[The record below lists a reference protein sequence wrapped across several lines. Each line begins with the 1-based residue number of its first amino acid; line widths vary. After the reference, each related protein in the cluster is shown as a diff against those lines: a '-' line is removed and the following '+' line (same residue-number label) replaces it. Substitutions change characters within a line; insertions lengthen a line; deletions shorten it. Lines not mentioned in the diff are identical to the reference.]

1 MPSLTSPG
9 GVLLGGGAWPAPGTV
24 TLTVG
29 AIAAAGK
36 PNASPSANNAA
47 ERAQRRLR
55 NVAVGDR
62 TLAGR
67 RNVAQVLRHHALRIT
82 RWRCLPLGASLR
94 ELVVGDV
101 QLDQKPV
108 RVDRD
113 GIALADQR
121 DRPAGERF
129 GRDVSDDHAP
139 CATGEA

>member
-9 GVLLGGGAWPAPGTV
+9 GVLVGGGTCPVPGTV

-36 PNASPSANNAA
+36 PNASPSANNATGP
-47 ERAQRRLR
+47 AQRRLR

-67 RNVAQVLRHHALRIT
+67 RNVAQVLRHHALRVT

-94 ELVVGDV
+94 GLV
-101 QLDQKPV
+101 L
-108 RVDRD
+108 RH
-113 GIALADQR
+113 L
-121 DRPAGERF
+121 RP
-129 GRDVSDDHAP
+129 P
-139 CATGEA
+139 